1 MAASLKL
8 RLHGVDLTLEGGRE
22 DFVDFAARY
31 LPPRLRVAGPPGNRG
46 ASIRVS
52 LRWDEP
58 LPEADL
64 EPLGRWVQ
72 VGPQRVRLLGVRFLP
87 GLQIDAAWTD
97 GGMRVAAAYRWP
109 SRRARWLARVAAW
122 ERARLYVTLI
132 YYLVYF
138 PWAWWLESERGWSL
152 LHAAGL
158 AWEGKGVL
166 LTGLP
171 GCGKSAAVW
180 AALHREGWRLLSD
193 NLLFVDRQGMWACPE
208 PLHVDRRARVLGG
221 GLPPGVR
228 PTGARFSHG
237 RENFVLESR
246 RLADAAR
253 VRAVVLLRRGAE
265 ERVRRVD
272 PEKVWRRLWNGDLLA
287 QEWLAYRECAA
298 AVHHAVPTAGDPAQR
313 WANLRVLSALPG
325 YEVVVKEGGD
335 LVKMVT
341 GTLERLV
348 SDGE

>member
-1 MAASLKL
+1 M
-8 RLHGVDLTLEGGRE
+8 
-22 DFVDFAARY
+22 DFEDFAAHY
-31 LPPRLRVAGPPGNRG
+31 LPPRLRVADAARG
-46 ASIRVS
+46 DDVPIHVS

-72 VGPQRVRLLGVRFLP
+72 VGPRRVRLLGVRFLP
-87 GLQIDAAWTD
+87 GLQIDAAWAD
-97 GGMRVAAAYRWP
+97 GGMRVVAAYRWP
-109 SRRARWLARVAAW
+109 SRRARWRTRFAAW

-132 YYLVYF
+132 YYLIYF
-138 PWAWWLESERGWSL
+138 PWAWWLESDRGWSL

-171 GCGKSAAVW
+171 GCGKSAVVW

-193 NLLFVDRQGMWACPE
+193 NLLFVDGQGMWAFPE
-208 PLHVDRRARVLGG
+208 PIHVDRKARELGG
-221 GLPPGVR
+221 GLPPAVR

-237 RENFVLESR
+237 RENFVLEGH
-246 RLADAAR
+246 RLADAAP
-253 VRAVVLLRRGAE
+253 VRAVVLLRRGSE
-265 ERVRRVD
+265 ERVRRLD
-272 PEKVWRRLWNGDLLA
+272 PGEVWRRLWSGDLLA

-298 AVHHAVPTAGDPAQR
+298 GVYHAVPTVGDPALR
-313 WANLRVLSALPG
+313 WANLRALAALPA
-325 YEVVVKEGGD
+325 YEVTVEEGGD
-335 LVKMVT
+335 LVRVVAD
-341 GTLERLV
+341 TLEGLV